1 MNSSITVNYDN
12 KPIYDIHIEND
23 YTKLIEELGKLGTK
37 NLKLCIVSDTNVSK
51 FYLEELSILL
61 KKHAKTVETFVF
73 KSGEDSKNL
82 DTVYSLYEHLIQAK
96 FDRKDLLIALG
107 GGVTGDLTGYA
118 AATYLRGIGFIQLPT
133 SLLAMVDSSIGGKTG
148 VDFQSYKNMI
158 GAFHQPESVYINLST
173 LTSLSNRQ
181 YYAGL
186 GEIIKHGLIKD
197 KDYYQ
202 WLKNHK
208 NQIKSRDI
216 SVMQEMIY
224 RSCLIKRE
232 VVEKD
237 PKEFGE
243 RALLNFGHTIGHAVE
258 KLTNFNLL
266 HGECVAIGM
275 VASCYI
281 SYKRGYLL
289 KEELE
294 DIIAFISSF
303 DLPVNVSGINAE
315 DIFQATAH
323 DKKMESGKL
332 KFILLSKIGQAFMDT
347 SVTQEEI
354 MTGIRFILQL
364 EDL

>member
-1 MNSSITVNYDN
+1 
-12 KPIYDIHIEND
+12 
-23 YTKLIEELGKLGTK
+23 
-37 NLKLCIVSDTNVSK
+37 
-51 FYLEELSILL
+51 
-61 KKHAKTVETFVF
+61 
-73 KSGEDSKNL
+73 
-82 DTVYSLYEHLIQAK
+82 
-96 FDRKDLLIALG
+96 
-107 GGVTGDLTGYA
+107 
-118 AATYLRGIGFIQLPT
+118 
-133 SLLAMVDSSIGGKTG
+133 
-148 VDFQSYKNMI
+148 MI